1 MEHCHLGAEWVHVGN
16 SCCTEYKPLEPQT
29 SSAHSSCLVLQQ
41 GDSQPLKLALV
52 SVLHSA
58 VLHIARY
65 FQGRLISICP

>member
-1 MEHCHLGAEWVHVGN
+1 MEHCHLGTEWVHVGN
-16 SCCTEYKPLEPQT
+16 SCCTEYKSLEPQT

-41 GDSQPLKLALV
+41 CDSQPLKLALV

-65 FQGRLISICP
+65 FQGRLIPL

>member
-16 SCCTEYKPLEPQT
+16 SCCTEYKSLEPQT

-41 GDSQPLKLALV
+41 CDSQPLKLALV